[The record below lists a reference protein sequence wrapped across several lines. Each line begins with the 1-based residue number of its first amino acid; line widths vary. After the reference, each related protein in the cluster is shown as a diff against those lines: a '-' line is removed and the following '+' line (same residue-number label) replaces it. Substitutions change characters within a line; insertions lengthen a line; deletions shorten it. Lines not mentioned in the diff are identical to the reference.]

1 MCNNTVKKSKAPQ
14 NGIDMARP
22 YRCKL
27 RCRKNWF
34 CEGISSKACQTW
46 LDMSQAFDTYV
57 EVWKEFQFFVGGT
70 SSTWYCSQC
79 LLQVLWMQKG
89 VSNIHTHVWY
99 TNHESTSLKQSNTR
113 HNEQLNAQPS
123 AWRWHDVIPPVVSED
138 HHRVRTKVC
147 KRDSL
152 HIVWKLAFR
161 GWITACF
168 HTYDGAQ
175 FPSEIMRD
183 HAFCHCCIRTRLISW
198 PCLIMKS
205 DITMPCLDQ
214 LAFAMSS
221 QSTKRR
227 PDQSWSDCAV
237 GDCVGEPM
245 PTTTGAACSNTKA
258 DSRVEPATCILS
270 FKIPARVHSVS
281 IVNTER
287 NRG

>member
-1 MCNNTVKKSKAPQ
+1 
-14 NGIDMARP
+14 
-22 YRCKL
+22 
-27 RCRKNWF
+27 
-34 CEGISSKACQTW
+34 
-46 LDMSQAFDTYV
+46 MSNLTGHEPGLIDTYA

-89 VSNIHTHVWY
+89 MSNIHTHIWY
-99 TNHESTSLKQSNTR
+99 TNHESTSHKQSKTR
-113 HNEQLNAQPS
+113 RNKQSKAQPS
-123 AWRWHDVIPPVVSED
+123 AWRYMAWFHLSCPKTTTECERKCAHVIPHILSESFLSADESQHVS
-138 HHRVRTKVC
+138 
-147 KRDSL
+147 
-152 HIVWKLAFR
+152 
-161 GWITACF
+161 
-168 HTYDGAQ
+168 TYMMVH
-175 FPSEIMRD
+175 PWETMRD
-183 HAFCHCCIRTRLISW
+183 HAFLHCCIRTCLILW
-198 PCLIMKS
+198 PCLIMNS

-214 LAFAMSS
+214 LGFALSS
-221 QSTKRR
+221 HNTWRR